1 MADLLT
7 TRQLQELLQVD
18 RTTIYRMLNEGR
30 IPGFKVG
37 GQWRFSRDAIEAW
50 LQEQERAMGPS
61 TPTNESSSVKP
72 TAEVLPINCVQSMQD
87 IFAEAMNVGSV
98 VTRLDGQPVTE
109 ISNSCEFCNLIL
121 SSRSGRQ
128 GCISSWR
135 QLANQTDRQPRLHE
149 CHAGLKYAR
158 GRIEVGDE
166 FVAMVFVG
174 QLVTDAESVQ
184 LEAKVPELATRY
196 DLDQAKLQ
204 QAVATVHHTRTDN
217 IPRLFTLLQRMADT
231 LSEVGCERLG
241 LLQKLRRIAEITSM

>member
-50 LQEQERAMGPS
+50 LQEQERALGSSP
-61 TPTNESSSVKP
+61 PTTASNSVKP

-87 IFAEAMNVGSV
+87 IFAEAMDVGSV

-135 QLANQTDRQPRLHE
+135 RLANQTDHQPRLHE

-158 GRIEVGDE
+158 GRIDVGDE

-174 QLVTDAESVQ
+174 QLITDADSAE
-184 LEAKVPELATRY
+184 LEAKVPELAARY
-196 DLDQAKLQ
+196 DLDEAKLQ
-204 QAVATVHHTRTDN
+204 RTVATVHHTRTDN
-217 IPRLFTLLQRMADT
+217 IPRLSTLLQRMADM

>member
-1 MADLLT
+1 MPDLLT
-7 TRQLQELLQVD
+7 TRQVQELLQVD

-50 LQEQERAMGPS
+50 LQEQERALGPS
-61 TPTNESSSVKP
+61 TAANMSSSVQP
-72 TAEVLPINCVQSMQD
+72 GAEVLPISCVQSMQD
-87 IFAEAMNVGSV
+87 IFAEAMEVGSV

-121 SSRSGRQ
+121 SSPSGRQ

-135 QLANQTDRQPRLHE
+135 RLANQTDRQPQLHE

-158 GRIEVGDE
+158 GRIEVGNE

-174 QLVTDAESVQ
+174 QLVTDTGSAE
-184 LEAKVPELATRY
+184 LEARVPELAARY
-196 DLDQAKLQ
+196 DLDQARLQ
-204 QAVATVHHTRTDN
+204 QAVASVHHTRTDG
-217 IPRLFTLLQRMADT
+217 IPRLFRLLQRMADT